1 MEQLSIANN
10 QDLTS
15 AFEPEVSIKRL
26 SRVLKNYLEANK
38 NRSTEE
44 ILRESLP
51 PAIYSKIQID
61 SSFWITSKMEEEI
74 YSQMKG
80 GFSVNDSIYLSGREF
95 LLNESYDL
103 LPADDTLLSYRD
115 FLLRIPIAISKY
127 LLYFRLKVIQ
137 INEKS
142 VVYSIHSEEG
152 SMEKIYDFCFLKG
165 IFEGTIMLFQ
175 IKNWKLI
182 VEKTINSE
190 VDGKYIESAGE
201 LNSVES
207 LVRMEWEDSTIQV
220 GKSALNASLP
230 PRVSQTFVISQTD
243 SKENVEFS
251 YIDLNAVINKSKE
264 LVIENRD
271 LEAAVEVLNS
281 LRDEMIVKHKAI
293 SKDLRMARNIQR
305 GIIPQHIPDWKGLQ
319 FDFSY
324 LPMQEVSGDYYDYFN
339 FGSNKIGIMLSD
351 VSGHGVPAAWY
362 YNYRSISARSAHKK
376 EKAQYE
382 EILRKIAEGI

>member
-1 MEQLSIANN
+1 
-10 QDLTS
+10 
-15 AFEPEVSIKRL
+15 
-26 SRVLKNYLEANK
+26 
-38 NRSTEE
+38 
-44 ILRESLP
+44 
-51 PAIYSKIQID
+51 
-61 SSFWITSKMEEEI
+61 
-74 YSQMKG
+74 
-80 GFSVNDSIYLSGREF
+80 
-95 LLNESYDL
+95 
-103 LPADDTLLSYRD
+103 
-115 FLLRIPIAISKY
+115 LRIPIAISKY

-152 SMEKIYDFCFLKG
+152 SMEKVYDFCFLKG

-201 LNSVES
+201 LNSNES
-207 LVRMEWEDSTIQV
+207 LIRMEWEDSTIQV

-230 PRVSQTFVISQTD
+230 PRVSQTFVISETD
-243 SKENVEFS
+243 NKENVEFS

-305 GIIPQHIPDWKGLQ
+305 GIIPQHIQDWKGLQ

-351 VSGHGVPAAWY
+351 VSGHGVPAAFITAISKLLFT
-362 YNYRSISARSAHKK
+362 NYKLDSPAEIFSNANRELIDRPKPGWSQILPYPFVAVLLVLAVITFIQAGPQDA
-376 EKAQYE
+376 EKPPLPNGNRASQCRKSQGRRQQTE
-382 EILRKIAEGI
+382 NRVGLPDPELRPPPLQTHQRPPHWRGTY